1 VTYGECLNKNTAEEG
16 SLGGRGGH
24 VLRSDQLTYAQ
35 VMLAVVFDNGTHIA
49 WEKNVQT
56 VSYDQEGS
64 YIISNLAAKHKRD
77 RQMKIL

>member
-1 VTYGECLNKNTAEEG
+1 
-16 SLGGRGGH
+16 
-24 VLRSDQLTYAQ
+24 
-35 VMLAVVFDNGTHIA
+35 MLEVVFDNGTHIA

-77 RQMKIL
+77 RQMH